1 VFTAILILFNLG
13 LLGYSVST
21 ITGIFSEGGFN
32 KLLKDYR
39 MHRSI
44 QQLKNHVIICGF
56 GRHALEVTYEL
67 SKQGKPFVVIETN
80 HERIE
85 QLKAEY
91 ESGQKMLADLET
103 QESNLRTTMLR
114 ISGAIQVLEELL
126 AKAEEEENL
135 DDAKKVEVLSQ

>member
-1 VFTAILILFNLG
+1 MKEQI
-13 LLGYSVST
+13 
-21 ITGIFSEGGFN
+21 
-32 KLLKDYR
+32 K
-39 MHRSI
+39 
-44 QQLKNHVIICGF
+44 
-56 GRHALEVTYEL
+56 
-67 SKQGKPFVVIETN
+67 
-80 HERIE
+80 ERIE

>member
-1 VFTAILILFNLG
+1 MKEQI
-13 LLGYSVST
+13 
-21 ITGIFSEGGFN
+21 
-32 KLLKDYR
+32 K
-39 MHRSI
+39 
-44 QQLKNHVIICGF
+44 
-56 GRHALEVTYEL
+56 
-67 SKQGKPFVVIETN
+67 
-80 HERIE
+80 ERIQ

-135 DDAKKVEVLSQ
+135 DDAKKVEVISQ

>member
-1 VFTAILILFNLG
+1 MK
-13 LLGYSVST
+13 
-21 ITGIFSEGGFN
+21 EQ
-32 KLLKDYR
+32 
-39 MHRSI
+39 I
-44 QQLKNHVIICGF
+44 Q
-56 GRHALEVTYEL
+56 
-67 SKQGKPFVVIETN
+67 
-80 HERIE
+80 ERIQ

-135 DDAKKVEVLSQ
+135 DNVKKVEVLSQ

>member
-1 VFTAILILFNLG
+1 MKEQI
-13 LLGYSVST
+13 
-21 ITGIFSEGGFN
+21 
-32 KLLKDYR
+32 K
-39 MHRSI
+39 
-44 QQLKNHVIICGF
+44 
-56 GRHALEVTYEL
+56 
-67 SKQGKPFVVIETN
+67 
-80 HERIE
+80 ERIE

-135 DDAKKVEVLSQ
+135 DNAKKVEVLSQ

>member
-1 VFTAILILFNLG
+1 MK
-13 LLGYSVST
+13 
-21 ITGIFSEGGFN
+21 EQ
-32 KLLKDYR
+32 
-39 MHRSI
+39 I
-44 QQLKNHVIICGF
+44 Q
-56 GRHALEVTYEL
+56 
-67 SKQGKPFVVIETN
+67 
-80 HERIE
+80 ERIQ

>member
-1 VFTAILILFNLG
+1 MK
-13 LLGYSVST
+13 
-21 ITGIFSEGGFN
+21 EQ
-32 KLLKDYR
+32 
-39 MHRSI
+39 I
-44 QQLKNHVIICGF
+44 Q
-56 GRHALEVTYEL
+56 
-67 SKQGKPFVVIETN
+67 
-80 HERIE
+80 ERIE

-135 DDAKKVEVLSQ
+135 DEAKKVEVLSQ